1 MPDVTAPPV
10 EFAVSRETSSARWWW
25 ATAAGVIV
33 SLPFAWLLSYA
44 AALPFYLGLF
54 FFMLFG
60 LVIGAVTYRLAAP
73 GRPYG
78 RFAVLAGTT
87 LIVGVCW
94 TTSLVKES
102 TDFPVDLAADA
113 VGRARDIGQRS
124 VEEYRA
130 AVADEVRGFL
140 SDHYPPGGV
149 VGYVRWILLSGEMKK
164 GEIPSFDQTLRR
176 TPARLG
182 WAIRVV
188 LSIGLLGFAVGSQTF
203 ALRRPSDAPR
213 SSM

>member
-10 EFAVSRETSSARWWW
+10 EFAVSRETSPARWWW

-73 GRPYG
+73 GKPYG
-78 RFAVLAGTT
+78 RFTVLAGTT

-113 VGRARDIGQRS
+113 VGRTRDIGGRS
-124 VEEYRA
+124 AEEYRA
-130 AVADEVRGFL
+130 TVAREVRGFL

-149 VGYVRWILLSGEMKK
+149 VGYVRWILLSGELKK
-164 GEIPSFDQTLRR
+164 GEIASFDQTLRR

-203 ALRRPSDAPR
+203 PLGRPSDASR